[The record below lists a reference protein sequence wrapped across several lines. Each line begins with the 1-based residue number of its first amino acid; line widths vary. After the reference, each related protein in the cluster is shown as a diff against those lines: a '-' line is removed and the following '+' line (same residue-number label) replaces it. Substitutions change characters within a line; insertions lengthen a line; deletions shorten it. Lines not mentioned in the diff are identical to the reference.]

1 MSSSVGWK
9 FLVSRRWLGYWSLLL
24 VFSVVCA
31 LLGNWQF
38 ARRAEAQAEIAR
50 IDANYDATP
59 AAMSELLPT
68 RTEFDEAADKWTPVE
83 VLGTYLKDEQLLVR
97 NRPNSSQV
105 GYEVLSPLKLASGD
119 VFIVNRGWISAPD
132 ADSATAQIPDV
143 PNGPV
148 RVIAR
153 LKAGEPTISGRI
165 AEENTVGTI
174 NLEQIESIVDT
185 PTYTGAYGLLIEEDP
200 AAQHGKLSDRPERDE
215 GPHLSYALQW
225 YVFILIACIG
235 VIYAARQEYRTL
247 NPDNAR
253 TRAEDDRATRRR
265 SRKGLSDAED
275 EDALLDAQQTK

>member
-1 MSSSVGWK
+1 MTSSVGWK
-9 FLVSRRWLGYWSLLL
+9 FLLSRRWLGYWALLL
-24 VFSVVCA
+24 VFAVICA
-31 LLGNWQF
+31 VLGNWQF

-59 AAMSELLPT
+59 VAMSEVLHT
-68 RTEFDEAADKWTPVE
+68 RTEFDEAADKWTPIEIV
-83 VLGTYLKDEQLLVR
+83 GTYLKDEQLLVR

-105 GYEVLSPLKLASGD
+105 GYEILSPLKLDSGD

-143 PNGPV
+143 PSGV
-148 RVIAR
+148 VSVIAR

-165 AEENTVGTI
+165 AEDNTVGTI
-174 NLEQIESIVDT
+174 NLEQIESIIEA
-185 PTYTGAYGLLIEEDP
+185 PAYTGAYGLLVEEDP

-247 NPDNAR
+247 NPENDR
-253 TRAEDDRATRRR
+253 SRAEDDRATRRR
-265 SRKGLSDAED
+265 ARKGLTDAED
-275 EDALLDAQQTK
+275 EDAFLDAQQTL